1 MTPRENLLRAVR
13 FERPDYIPMVFH
25 INAACWSN
33 YPQEALA
40 ELKESHPFLFPNY
53 ERGTETV
60 ATTFGNTAT
69 AGKPYVDDWGCRW
82 ETVEDGIAGVIT
94 EHPLA
99 DWDAFGDYVPPD
111 AETAYG
117 TGKMNWERTA
127 ESLGRAREEGRL
139 VSGGL
144 QHGHTFL
151 RLSYIRGYE
160 NLLYDMADDE
170 PRLHRLIEMVEAFN
184 MAFVQRYLELG
195 VEWMSYPEDLG
206 MQVGPMCSPDDFR
219 KYIKPSYQRLMA
231 PARDAGCII
240 HMHSDGDIRTL
251 VHDLID
257 GGVEVINL
265 QDLVNGI
272 DWIKQQLAGK
282 YCIELDIDRQDVTV
296 FGTPDQVDALIRE
309 EVQKLGSKEGGLM
322 MIHGMYPGM
331 PLENARALMDA
342 MERYATY
349 YS

>member
-13 FERPDYIPMVFH
+13 FERPDYIPMSYH
-25 INAACWSN
+25 INSACWNN
-33 YPQEALA
+33 YPREALT
-40 ELKESHPFLFPNY
+40 ELVESHPFLFPTY
-53 ERGTETV
+53 ERGTET
-60 ATTFGNTAT
+60 AETTFGNTAT

-94 EHPLA
+94 EHLLA
-99 DWDAFGDYVPPD
+99 DWNAFDDYVPPD
-111 AETAYG
+111 PEVAFG
-117 TGKMNWERTA
+117 TGRMDWARTA
-127 ESLGRAREEGRL
+127 ESLHRARGEGRL

-160 NLLYDMADDE
+160 NLLFDMADDE

-184 MAFVQRYLELG
+184 MAYVRRYLDLG

-231 PARDAGCII
+231 PAREAGCII
-240 HMHSDGDIRTL
+240 HMHSDGDIKTL
-251 VHDLID
+251 VNDLID

-272 DWIKQQLAGK
+272 DWIAGELAGK

-296 FGTPDQVDALIRE
+296 FGTPDQVDALVRE
-309 EVQKLGSKEGGLM
+309 EVEKVGSKEGGLM

-331 PLENARALMDA
+331 PLENAKALMDA
-342 MERYATY
+342 MEKYSTY
-349 YS
+349 YG